1 MTSGIIC
8 CLCSIPANSVLQFA
22 LKQWRKDDEP
32 YCKGAVERIILD
44 SVSPEKKSYEN
55 QNPWSTTAEK
65 EEGPGRPDVGSD
77 RKTAFD
83 YYYHEQFM
91 ESFSSASYS
100 KWDDDHAW
108 YSQEWKTDSE
118 MCDRPGRPDVTLL
131 GSDTRIPTW
140 FSLTRKLSMMEQRN
154 PS

>member
-8 CLCSIPANSVLQFA
+8 CACSIPANSVLQFA

-44 SVSPEKKSYEN
+44 SVSPGKKSYEN
-55 QNPWSTTAEK
+55 QNPWSTTAER

-83 YYYHEQFM
+83 YYYHEQL
-91 ESFSSASYS
+91 
-100 KWDDDHAW
+100 
-108 YSQEWKTDSE
+108 WKVSLQQATQSG
-118 MCDRPGRPDVTLL
+118 MMTML
-131 GSDTRIPTW
+131 GILKSG
-140 FSLTRKLSMMEQRN
+140 KLILRCANDQGDPM
-154 PS
+154 